1 MIIIYTKKAAEIQ
14 ERLQGGFLIGNRLLV
29 YPSKDHRAVK
39 LAVTLASYE
48 RRRKPFIIDLAPV
61 VRLCTELG
69 LSALSL
75 LLVYIETF
83 RSLPL
88 QIPHSFLD
96 LLAAGFMFR
105 HSFLDLLA
113 AGFMFSVMLASSG
126 VYVMAVFILLSPL
139 QFGGEKLLRTLV
151 VISLI
156 HIFLSALVIS
166 HLF

>member
-39 LAVTLASYE
+39 LAVTLASYG

-69 LSALSL
+69 LSALPL

-88 QIPHSFLD
+88 QIP
-96 LLAAGFMFR
+96 